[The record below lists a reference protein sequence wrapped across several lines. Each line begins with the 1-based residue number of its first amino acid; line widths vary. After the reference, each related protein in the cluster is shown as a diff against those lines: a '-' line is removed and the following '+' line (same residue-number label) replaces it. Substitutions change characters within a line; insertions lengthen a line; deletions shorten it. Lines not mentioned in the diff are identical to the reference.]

1 MQELNDL
8 SGARMQHLVVFLKLG
23 CITFQFLCSK
33 DVILCQFADV
43 RMCPFLVK
51 GCVIVD
57 VRMQNWCVDAIFRG
71 VRMCGACGRGVLF
84 LR

>member
-1 MQELNDL
+1 MI
-8 SGARMQHLVVFLKLG
+8 R
-23 CITFQFLCSK
+23 
-33 DVILCQFADV
+33 CQFVDV

-71 VRMCGACGRGVLF
+71 VRMCGACGRGALF
-84 LR
+84 LRYGCDEYWCVDVVTFYCC